1 MAHQLGMAVRSVQL
15 MVDRGELE
23 AWKTPGGHRRI
34 SRLSVELWM
43 AQRRTG
49 AGAGTGSGTGIGTG
63 ATAALPEATGRAEAA
78 LQAQVK
84 EQTQRRATAS
94 LRLRNDAAPP
104 AAPMPA
110 MPVTP
115 VMRQPLTALQAS
127 IRVGG
132 APVRPSGTGALAAA
146 AYASASNAAAPDRG
160 CVLVIEDSK
169 HYQNLVSLLLRE
181 HFPQLDVKLADDG
194 IAGLAMVGQL
204 RPRVLIVDILLPGID
219 GATLIMSLRSHP
231 QFATSGL
238 LVITSLDDADI
249 ARYRFAL
256 EGVPVVHKS
265 RVIAE
270 LPQQLRRLLDAAPWS
285 GEILSRR
292 HDDR

>member
-49 AGAGTGSGTGIGTG
+49 AGAGSNS
-63 ATAALPEATGRAEAA
+63 AAALPEVVTGRTDALLNDRGRAHPAAAAEAA
-78 LQAQVK
+78 LQAQLL
-84 EQTQRRATAS
+84 EQMQARAAS
-94 LRLRNDAAPP
+94 LRLRRDTAP
-104 AAPMPA
+104 AD
-110 MPVTP
+110 
-115 VMRQPLTALQAS
+115 
-127 IRVGG
+127 G
-132 APVRPSGTGALAAA
+132 APTASAVPATVAAA
-146 AYASASNAAAPDRG
+146 DRG

-194 IAGLAMVGQL
+194 IAGLALVGQL

-238 LVITSLDDADI
+238 LVITSLDETDLAH
-249 ARYRFAL
+249 YRFAL

-270 LPQQLRRLLDAAPWS
+270 LPQQVRRLLDAAPWS
-285 GEILSRR
+285 GDILSRR